1 MNIQVSIIIVNYNT
15 KQMTSECI
23 DSIIKH
29 SHDTKYEIILVDNGS
44 LDGSKEY
51 FSQLEEIT
59 YIYSEENL
67 GFGRANNLGAD
78 SAKGEFLFLLN
89 SDTLLIE
96 NSIKKMFDFYTSKE
110 KELNI
115 GTLGCILVNKNIQF
129 NGCGSSFPTSHE
141 WIKIYKSS
149 IPILKLFQNPIKKN
163 NFPLSTSF
171 FQIDYVI
178 GADILIKKTIF
189 DQVKGFDEAY
199 FMYYEESDL
208 QKRMYDLGYKAYITT
223 NTSIIHLEDASGKS
237 IRNYSN
243 RKRIITH
250 TSRNIYLKK
259 NDFEN
264 FNEYKFYDKLFLF
277 LNIINPKYTFRENM
291 SYIKEIKKTYK

>member
-115 GTLGCILVNKNIQF
+115 GVLGCLLVGKNYLVNGYGNT
-129 NGCGSSFPTSHE
+129 FPTCNNEKKKLWKSTP
-141 WIKIYKSS
+141 IINKIVSSTVEKNYDLKSE
-149 IPILKLFQNPIKKN
+149 
-163 NFPLSTSF
+163 F

-178 GADILIKKTIF
+178 GADMLMRKSLF
-189 DQVKGFDEAY
+189 DKINGFY
-199 FMYYEESDL
+199 RGFFMYYEETDL
-208 QKRMYDLGYKAYITT
+208 QHRITAFGFKQYIYTRT
-223 NTSIIHLEDASGKS
+223 NIIHLEEASGKA
-237 IRNYSN
+237 IANYSN
-243 RKRIITH
+243 RKRIMTH
-250 TSRNIYLKK
+250 KSRVLYLKR
-259 NDFEN
+259 NDKEN
-264 FNEYKFYDKLFLF
+264 YSSFVITDLLLLT
-277 LNIINPKYTFRENM
+277 LNVINFKYSLKENLAYINKVIR
-291 SYIKEIKKTYK
+291 SY